1 MKVAAQ
7 GTPQPEDL
15 WGHGPEPSPTEQGAE
30 PCVLLRPT
38 ARRGA
43 EVQRRR
49 RGTERIR
56 VGAGKQLPPS
66 SVPAL

>member
-1 MKVAAQ
+1 MEVAAQ

-15 WGHGPEPSPTEQGAE
+15 WGHGPVSSPAEQGAE
-30 PCVLLRPT
+30 PCVLLCPT

-66 SVPAL
+66 PVPAL